1 VIVATGGLLEV
12 TCRTAPLLVAL
23 PAALDTTAVKTAPSS
38 ASVVV
43 GKVNVV
49 AVAPGMS
56 PPLRCHW

>member
-1 VIVATGGLLEV
+1 MVATGGLLDV

-23 PAALDTTAVKTAPSS
+23 PAAFVTTAVNTAPSS

-43 GKVNVV
+43 GRVNVA
-49 AVAPGMS
+49 AVAPAMS